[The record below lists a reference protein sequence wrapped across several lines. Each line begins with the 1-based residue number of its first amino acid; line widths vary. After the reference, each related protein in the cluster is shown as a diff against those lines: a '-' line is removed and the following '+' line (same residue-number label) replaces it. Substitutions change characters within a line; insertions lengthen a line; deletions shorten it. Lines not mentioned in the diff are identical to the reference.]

1 MYVVRTTPFAERN
14 IEKLK
19 KRTSIEDFERI
30 RSTIRNLAQKPQP
43 QGAIKL
49 KKRENT
55 YRIRNG
61 KFRIIYQ
68 IRDKEMLVLVVKV
81 ARRIEST
88 YDF

>member
-1 MYVVRTTPFAERN
+1 MYDIKTTPFAERN

-30 RSTIRNLAQKPQP
+30 RSAIRNLAQEPQP

-55 YRIRNG
+55 YRIRIG

-81 ARRIEST
+81 ARRTEST